1 MRLFIL
7 GYAVGQLLTVLLL
20 YMGYNWYESRN
31 ED

>member
-1 MRLFIL
+1 MKLFII

-20 YMGYNWYESRN
+20 YMGYTWYEYRN